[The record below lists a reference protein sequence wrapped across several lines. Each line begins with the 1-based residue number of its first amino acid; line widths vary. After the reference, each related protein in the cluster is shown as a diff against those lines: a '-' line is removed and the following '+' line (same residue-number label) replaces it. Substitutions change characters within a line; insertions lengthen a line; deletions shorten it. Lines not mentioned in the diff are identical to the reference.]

1 MIGKYTVNIIHEKS
15 VSGNIDI
22 SSSNLDFKYI
32 IRKGILTE
40 VIPDKTMLS
49 KLIIPDNVIS
59 IGNEIN
65 YGGNPLDKTAVS
77 IFRDNDTEVV
87 FRDYTA

>member
-1 MIGKYTVNIIHEKS
+1 
-15 VSGNIDI
+15 
-22 SSSNLDFKYI
+22 
-32 IRKGILTE
+32 
-40 VIPDKTMLS
+40 MLS